1 MTTQTDWTEMTTP
14 KQYNILTLPQKL
26 KLIDFLRATTY
37 EDGTSVKQIAEDAT
51 KVVGFKVTTFNVRGT
66 AEAAE
71 IELPL
76 ARAPKIDP
84 MDELRAAII
93 TLEQRV
99 EALEKAQEP
108 EDFNQLFRIKSGDTE
123 AWPAGSDQA
132 A

>member
-1 MTTQTDWTEMTTP
+1 MTTP
-14 KQYNILTLPQKL
+14 KSYNILTLPQKL
-26 KLIDFLRATTY
+26 KLIDFLRASTY

-51 KVVGFKVTTFNVRGT
+51 KAIGFKVTTFNVRGT

-76 ARAPKIDP
+76 ARAPKVDP
-84 MDELRAAII
+84 MDELRSAII

-99 EALEKAQEP
+99 EVLETLLSIPGTVEIL
-108 EDFNQLFRIKSGDTE
+108 QLKSPVD
-123 AWPAGSDQA
+123 ACNAASDWPAGSDQA